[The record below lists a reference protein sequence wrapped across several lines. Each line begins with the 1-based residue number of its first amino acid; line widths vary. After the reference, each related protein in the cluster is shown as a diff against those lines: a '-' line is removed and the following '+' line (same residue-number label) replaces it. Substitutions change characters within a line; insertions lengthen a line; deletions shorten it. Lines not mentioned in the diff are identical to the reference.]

1 MWCQNNNN
9 KKSFAKEKC
18 YILFLSQSL
27 LKFIG
32 KATGQEERKERL
44 SKTKGGENTE
54 NNDNYSDN
62 LDSNINSSNN
72 IAFAVALPLAIMKT
86 CSIFKGRFVLG
97 CSW

>member
-1 MWCQNNNN
+1 MPCGA
-9 KKSFAKEKC
+9 KTSF
-18 YILFLSQSL
+18 FLSQSL
-27 LKFIG
+27 LKFVG

-44 SKTKGGENTE
+44 RKTKGGESTE

-62 LDSNINSSNN
+62 LGSNIDSSNN
-72 IAFAVALPLAIMKT
+72 ITFAVALLLAIMKT